1 VPDRVVVVDD
11 HHFRHFEPSF
21 AEARADEILLP
32 STMPSDTLTGKL
44 LGLLA
49 HDLRTP
55 LSSVLLHLELLE
67 GAGLTSEAR
76 EDLAYA
82 LASARALTE
91 MIDVAVD
98 AIRGVEPVME
108 EHDLAAIVRQAGE
121 RPPGV
126 ASRGP
131 IEVDGPDALGVR
143 CDHRLT
149 LRVVEQM
156 VSSARAVTP
165 SDRAVKVKLSA
176 DTQRGRVEVVDE
188 GVAIP
193 AELREQF
200 FDAAGA
206 VAIRA
211 EHRGLSR
218 GIGPVFCRRVARAQ
232 GGEAGVDQHPEGP
245 EARGNAFWIEVPL
258 GKAGPAS

>member
-1 VPDRVVVVDD
+1 M
-11 HHFRHFEPSF
+11 S
-21 AEARADEILLP
+21 
-32 STMPSDTLTGKL
+32 SDTLTGKL

-67 GAGLTSEAR
+67 GASGLTSDER

-82 LASARALTE
+82 LGSARALTE
-91 MIDVAVD
+91 MIDLAVD
-98 AIRGVEPVME
+98 AVRGVEPVME
-108 EHDLAAIVRQAGE
+108 EHDLVMIVRQAAE
-121 RPPGV
+121 RPAGAEA
-126 ASRGP
+126 ASGSSVH
-131 IEVDGPDALGVR
+131 VDAPDTLGVR

-149 LRVVEQM
+149 LRAVRQM
-156 VSSARAVTP
+156 IGAARAVTP
-165 SDRAVKVKLSA
+165 PDRTVNVRLSA

-193 AELREQF
+193 AELREQL

-211 EHRGLSR
+211 EHGSLSR
-218 GIGPVFCRRVARAQ
+218 GIGPVFCRRVARAH
-232 GGEAGVDQHPEGP
+232 GGEAGVNPIPEQP